1 MTSSGRL
8 TSRKAFGFG
17 ILLRFDF
24 EWIDLEA
31 GTEPDVVLVDVV
43 VVEGLIYRNLSPNL
57 IHLVVATP

>member
-43 VVEGLIYRNLSPNL
+43 VVEGLI
-57 IHLVVATP
+57 